1 MDYAKQLR
9 TVDYAQKKLE
19 FKRMS
24 IIEKASKSDNPDDL
38 IAAATAVQ
46 KIQQAKAS
54 PGKAFFIDPLD
65 FNANLG
71 YKDKAYSLTYTTLKR
86 MASTPI
92 INAIIKTRKNQIA
105 DFAEPQADRYST
117 GFAIRKKAKN
127 GVDSKMDEK
136 DKKIANAITDFILNC
151 GSENSWTND
160 DFDTFIRKIVDDSL
174 TYDQMTFECIRNRR
188 GKLER
193 FVAVDASTF
202 RMADTAFHE
211 DYKNSFFNNR
221 GADSWYRI
229 PEEHRKEVNGYL
241 PQYVQIYQ
249 NAVVNEFYPWE
260 LCFAVRNPTTSIY
273 SNGYGVSELEEL
285 INVVTSMLWGDEY
298 NRRFFSQ
305 GSAPKG
311 LLRVKGGMSESALQ
325 QFKQQW
331 QAMISGVMQS
341 WKTPVVEADV
351 DWIDLQRSNR
361 DMEYSAWMEYLIKQA
376 CAIYSIDPSE
386 IGWDI
391 SRSGGNS
398 GLFEKS
404 EAERIQNSKD
414 KGLYPILKFI
424 QRKIN
429 KYIVEQI
436 NPEFEFVFMGLN
448 GMTIEQELDMD
459 IKKLNAF
466 QTLNETREKWDL
478 PAIKE
483 TGDIVENSIFWQ
495 AQSAKQQ
502 QEMQAQ
508 QQQMGGGFGGD
519 DQGGGEDDWGGYDD
533 EEGGEQDEEN
543 YNPFESYADEDEE
556 GDETSDEEETEDE
569 EPEEDENEGNSD
581 EEENEEEDEEPEE
594 DESEEDE
601 ETDEEDNDEDDEDT
615 ENDESE
621 DENEEED
628 NKKRK
633 NKNPFV
639 KAFEDFLAKEE
650 QELNK

>member
-1 MDYAKQLR
+1 MDYAKQLK
-9 TVDYAQKKLE
+9 TVDYAQRKLE
-19 FKRMS
+19 IKRMS
-24 IIEKASKSDNPDDL
+24 IIEKAAKSDNPEDI
-38 IAAATAVQ
+38 IAASNAVS
-46 KIQQAKAS
+46 KIQKANFT
-54 PGKAFFIDPLD
+54 PAKAFFIDPLD

-86 MASTPI
+86 MAGTPI

-117 GFAIRKKAKN
+117 GFVIRKKAKN
-127 GVDSKMDEK
+127 GVDSRMDKK
-136 DKKIANAITDFILNC
+136 DKKVANAISDFILNC
-151 GSENSWTND
+151 GSETSWVND

-193 FVAVDASTF
+193 FIAVDASTF
-202 RMADTAFHE
+202 RMADTAFQE
-211 DYKNSFFNNR
+211 DYKNTFFNNR
-221 GADSWYRI
+221 GASNWNSQGDLI
-229 PEEHRKEVNGYL
+229 RKEVNGYL

-249 NAVVNEFYPWE
+249 NAVVNDFYPWE
-260 LCFAVRNPTTSIY
+260 LCFAVRNPSTSIY

-285 INVVTSMLWGDEY
+285 INVITSMLWGDEY

-331 QAMISGVMQS
+331 QAMINGVVNS

-351 DWIDLQRSNR
+351 DWIDLQKNNR
-361 DMEYSAWMEYLIKQA
+361 DMEYSSWMEYLIKLA

-414 KGLYPILKFI
+414 KGLYPMLKFI

-436 NPEFEFVFMGLN
+436 NPEFEFVFMGMN
-448 GMTIEQELDMD
+448 GMTIEQELEMD
-459 IKKLNAF
+459 IKKLNSF

-483 TGDIVENSIFWQ
+483 TGDIIENSVYWQ
-495 AQSAKQQ
+495 AESAKQQ
-502 QEMQAQ
+502 REQQEQ
-508 QQQMGGGFGGD
+508 QQQMQMQMGGGYGD
-519 DQGGGEDDWGGYDD
+519 EGEGDQGWGGYGDD
-533 EEGGEQDEEN
+533 EEGGEED
-543 YNPFESYADEDEE
+543 YNPFDEYAEGEGEESNESED
-556 GDETSDEEETEDE
+556 DDEEET
-569 EPEEDENEGNSD
+569 
-581 EEENEEEDEEPEE
+581 
-594 DESEEDE
+594 
-601 ETDEEDNDEDDEDT
+601 DEDT
-615 ENDESE
+615 EKSE
-621 DENEEED
+621 TNA
-628 NKKRK
+628 
-633 NKNPFV
+633 FV

-650 QELNK
+650 QEIND

>member
-1 MDYAKQLR
+1 MNYAKQLK
-9 TVDYAQKKLE
+9 TVDYAQRKLE
-19 FKRMS
+19 MKRMS
-24 IIEKASKSDNPDDL
+24 IIEKAAKSDSPDDL
-38 IAAATAVQ
+38 IAAAEAVS
-46 KIQQAKAS
+46 KIQKAS
-54 PGKAFFIDPLD
+54 ITPAKAFFIDPLD

-86 MASTPI
+86 MAGTPI

-117 GFAIRKKAKN
+117 GFVIRKKAKN
-127 GVDSKMDEK
+127 GVESKMDEK

-193 FVAVDASTF
+193 FVATDASTF
-202 RMADTAFHE
+202 RMADSAFRE
-211 DYKNSFFNNR
+211 DYKNAFFNNR
-221 GADSWYRI
+221 GADAWYRQPDI
-229 PEEHRKEVNGYL
+229 RREEVNGYL

-249 NAVVNEFYPWE
+249 NAVVNDFYPWE

-351 DWIDLQRSNR
+351 DWIDLQKNNR
-361 DMEYSAWMEYLIKQA
+361 DMEYSSWMEYLIKLA

-391 SRSGGNS
+391 SRSSGNG

-436 NPEFEFVFMGLN
+436 NPDFEFVFMGLN
-448 GMTIEQELDMD
+448 GMTIEQELEMD
-459 IKKLNAF
+459 IKKLNSF
-466 QTLNETREKWDL
+466 QTLNETREKWNL

-483 TGDIVENSIFWQ
+483 IGDIVENSIYWQ
-495 AQSAKQQ
+495 AESARQQREQ
-502 QEMQAQ
+502 QEQQAQ
-508 QQQMGGGFGGD
+508 MQQQMGGYGD
-519 DQGGGEDDWGGYDD
+519 EEQVEGDWG
-533 EEGGEQDEEN
+533 EEEEDN
-543 YNPFESYADEDEE
+543 EDYNPFDAFVED
-556 GDETSDEEETEDE
+556 
-569 EPEEDENEGNSD
+569 NSG
-581 EEENEEEDEEPEE
+581 EEDEEPEE
-594 DESEEDE
+594 ESDE
-601 ETDEEDNDEDDEDT
+601 EKAETN
-615 ENDESE
+615 S
-621 DENEEED
+621 
-628 NKKRK
+628 
-633 NKNPFV
+633 FV
-639 KAFEDFLAKEE
+639 KAFENFLANEE
-650 QELNK
+650 KELNK

>member
-1 MDYAKQLR
+1 MDYAKQLK
-9 TVDYAQKKLE
+9 TVDYAQRKLE
-19 FKRMS
+19 IKRMS
-24 IIEKASKSDNPDDL
+24 IIEKAAKSDNPEDI
-38 IAAATAVQ
+38 IAASNAVS
-46 KIQQAKAS
+46 KIQKANFT
-54 PGKAFFIDPLD
+54 PAKAFFIDPLD

-86 MASTPI
+86 MAGTPI

-105 DFAEPQADRYST
+105 DFAELQADRYST
-117 GFAIRKKAKN
+117 GFVIRKKAKN
-127 GVDSKMDEK
+127 GVDSRMDEK
-136 DKKIANAITDFILNC
+136 DKKVANAITDFILNC
-151 GSENSWTND
+151 GSETSWVND

-174 TYDQMTFECIRNRR
+174 TYDQLTFECIRNRR

-202 RMADTAFHE
+202 RMADTAFQE
-211 DYKNSFFNNR
+211 DYNNAFFNNR
-221 GADSWYRI
+221 GASNWNSNSDLV
-229 PEEHRKEVNGYL
+229 RKEINGYL

-249 NAVVNEFYPWE
+249 NAVVNDFYPWE
-260 LCFAVRNPTTSIY
+260 LCFAVRNPSTSIY

-285 INVVTSMLWGDEY
+285 INVITSMLWGDEY

-331 QAMISGVMQS
+331 QAMINGVMNS

-351 DWIDLQRSNR
+351 DWIDLQKNNR
-361 DMEYSAWMEYLIKQA
+361 DMEYSSWMEYLIKLA

-414 KGLYPILKFI
+414 KGLYPMLKFI

-429 KYIVEQI
+429 KYVVEQI
-436 NPEFEFVFMGLN
+436 NPEFEFVFMGMN
-448 GMTIEQELDMD
+448 GMTIEQELEMD
-459 IKKLNAF
+459 IKKLNSF

-483 TGDIVENSIFWQ
+483 TGDIIENSVYWQ
-495 AQSAKQQ
+495 AESAKQQ
-502 QEMQAQ
+502 REQQEQ
-508 QQQMGGGFGGD
+508 QQQMQMGGGYDEEG
-519 DQGGGEDDWGGYDD
+519 WGGYD
-533 EEGGEQDEEN
+533 EEEEH
-543 YNPFESYADEDEE
+543 NPFDDYAD
-556 GDETSDEEETEDE
+556 G
-569 EPEEDENEGNSD
+569 
-581 EEENEEEDEEPEE
+581 
-594 DESEEDE
+594 
-601 ETDEEDNDEDDEDT
+601 DEEDNSEPEESEDETDEDT
-615 ENDESE
+615 EKSE
-621 DENEEED
+621 TSV
-628 NKKRK
+628 
-633 NKNPFV
+633 FV

-650 QELNK
+650 QEIND

>member
-1 MDYAKQLR
+1 MNYAKQLK
-9 TVDYAQKKLE
+9 TVDYAQRKLE
-19 FKRMS
+19 VKRMS
-24 IIEKASKSDNPDDL
+24 IIEKAAKSDNPEDI
-38 IAAATAVQ
+38 IAASDAVT
-46 KIQQAKAS
+46 KIQKANFT
-54 PGKAFFIDPLD
+54 PAKAFFIDPLD

-117 GFAIRKKAKN
+117 GFVIRKKAKN
-127 GVDSKMDEK
+127 GVESRMDEK
-136 DKKIANAITDFILNC
+136 DKKVANAITDFILNC
-151 GSENSWTND
+151 GGESSWIND

-202 RMADTAFHE
+202 RIADTAFQE
-211 DYKNSFFNNR
+211 DYKNTFFHTREADNWNNQ
-221 GADSWYRI
+221 GDLV
-229 PEEHRKEVNGYL
+229 RKEINGYL
-241 PQYVQIYQ
+241 PQFVQIYQ
-249 NAVVNEFYPWE
+249 NAVVSDFYPWE
-260 LCFAVRNPTTSIY
+260 LCFAVRNPSTSIY

-285 INVVTSMLWGDEY
+285 INVVTSMLHGDEY

-331 QAMISGVMQS
+331 QAMINGVMNS

-351 DWIDLQRSNR
+351 DWIDLQHSNR
-361 DMEYSAWMEYLIKQA
+361 DMEYGAWMEYLIKLA

-414 KGLYPILKFI
+414 KGLYPMLKFI

-436 NPEFEFVFMGLN
+436 NPEFEFVFMGMN

-466 QTLNETREKWDL
+466 QTINETREKWDL

-483 TGDIVENSIFWQ
+483 TGDIIENSVFFQ

-508 QQQMGGGFGGD
+508 QQQ
-519 DQGGGEDDWGGYDD
+519 QGGGYGDEGDDEGDWGGSD
-533 EEGGEQDEEN
+533 
-543 YNPFESYADEDEE
+543 DEDEE
-556 GDETSDEEETEDE
+556 DYNPFDEYSDEDEEEGDDEESKEEENPDEESSDDEDE
-569 EPEEDENEGNSD
+569 QSEDSEEEEEDESDDNAD
-581 EEENEEEDEEPEE
+581 EEENDEGE
-594 DESEEDE
+594 
-601 ETDEEDNDEDDEDT
+601 
-615 ENDESE
+615 ESE
-621 DENEEED
+621 DTDSEKK
-628 NKKRK
+628 NKK
-633 NKNPFV
+633 KNPFV

>member
-1 MDYAKQLR
+1 MDYAGQLKA
-9 TVDYAQKKLE
+9 VEYAQRKLMI
-19 FKRMS
+19 KQNK
-24 IIEKASKSDNPDDL
+24 IIEKAAQSDNVDDI
-38 IAAATAVQ
+38 IAAATAVE
-46 KIQQAKAS
+46 KIKKAS
-54 PGKAFFIDPLD
+54 ETPNKAFLIDPLD

-71 YKDKAYSLTYTTLKR
+71 YKDKGFSLTYTTLKR

-105 DFAEPQADRYST
+105 DFAEPQGDRYST
-117 GFAIRKKAKN
+117 GFVIRKKAKN
-127 GVDSKMDEK
+127 GVDSRMDEK

-151 GSENSWTND
+151 GGESSWTND
-160 DFDTFIRKIVDDSL
+160 DFDTFIRKIVEDSL

-193 FVAVDASTF
+193 FLATDASTF
-202 RMADTAFHE
+202 RFAESAFQD
-211 DYKNSFFNNR
+211 DYDNPYFARNERMGGWYNR
-221 GADSWYRI
+221 SLTK
-229 PEEHRKEVNGYL
+229 PKEINGYL

-273 SNGYGVSELEEL
+273 SNGYGVSELEQL
-285 INVVTSMLWGDEY
+285 VNVVTSLLWGDEY

-311 LLRVKGGMSESALQ
+311 LLRVKGNMNETALQ

-331 QAMISGVMQS
+331 QAMISGVMNS

-351 DWIDLQRSNR
+351 DWIDLQHSNR
-361 DMEYSAWMEYLIKQA
+361 DMEYSSWMEYLIKLA

-391 SRSGGNS
+391 SRSSGNG

-429 KYIVEQI
+429 KFIIEPL

-459 IKKLNAF
+459 IKKLGNF
-466 QTLNETREKWDL
+466 MTFNEIREKWDL
-478 PAIKE
+478 EKIE
-483 TGDIVENSIFWQ
+483 GDSADLIGNSIYFQ
-495 AQSAKQQ
+495 AKNAEKQ
-502 QEMQAQ
+502 QEMQQQMQ
-508 QQQMGGGFGGD
+508 QQQGGGYG
-519 DQGGGEDDWGGYDD
+519 D
-533 EEGGEQDEEN
+533 EEGSDEDWDDSEEGEDEEQNPFEAYYGEDEDGSDEEN
-543 YNPFESYADEDEE
+543 GEDN
-556 GDETSDEEETEDE
+556 S
-569 EPEEDENEGNSD
+569 EEDENEDN
-581 EEENEEEDEEPEE
+581 NEEKS
-594 DESEEDE
+594 ESV
-601 ETDEEDNDEDDEDT
+601 
-615 ENDESE
+615 
-621 DENEEED
+621 
-628 NKKRK
+628 
-633 NKNPFV
+633 FV
-639 KAFEDFLAKEE
+639 KAFNDFLAKEE
-650 QELNK
+650 QEINKD